1 MQTMAVLARPLPPLE
16 LILLRKSVGQLSD
29 HRDRCVHCHRTP
41 LVGERVHV
49 YTASSGDRL
58 VCDLCRPLRREP
70 PARSETFHSP
80 DRDRAVRI
88 RRTRDAA

>member
-1 MQTMAVLARPLPPLE
+1 MQTMPVLARQKPSLE
-16 LILLRKSVGQLSD
+16 LVLLRKGVGQLSD

-49 YTASSGDRL
+49 YDGSAGDRL
-58 VCDLCRPLRREP
+58 VCDLCRPRRREAP
-70 PARSETFHSP
+70 QRSEIFHSP

-88 RRTRDAA
+88 RARDAA